1 MAIDLENFPLS
12 EAAKR
17 MLTYVTAHW
26 YDDSYVGK
34 WVFEVMGREIDDVKA
49 IIDSLPEQVKY
60 QTATWA
66 LKYHEIK
73 YSLQV
78 QEDLPYERRRALI
91 RQKMMENQSPMSP
104 WRMEQILK
112 AYTGEDTCAIHDCN
126 DEGWEDYFS
135 HPNIFKV
142 EVDSNATVDISA
154 LKKRLDSIKQSHTT
168 YELEFT
174 SDVGILLTVG
184 QTPWKMLFR
193 ICGTYP
199 GVSTGLSLADPV
211 INLAESD
218 SVIGLTFIPAGVI
231 EAGTEPD
238 LSTELVLTDPGV
250 LLAESDG
257 AIALNFNH
265 AGEHEAGV
273 EPMLSKGLLSVDQ
286 GTALSATEEVY
297 SVDVPYCGEEDN

>member
-135 HPNIFKV
+135 HPNIFIAQ
-142 EVDSNATVDISA
+142 VDSNAEVDLSA
-154 LKKRLDSIKQSHTT
+154 LKKRLDSIKQSHTV
-168 YELEFT
+168 YELEIT

-184 QTPWKMLFR
+184 QTPWQMKFR

-199 GVSTGLSLADPV
+199 GVSTGLALADSE
-211 INLAESD
+211 INLAESENAIELQFN
-218 SVIGLTFIPAGVI
+218 SAGEI
-231 EAGTEPD
+231 EAG
-238 LSTELVLTDPGV
+238 S
-250 LLAESDG
+250 
-257 AIALNFNH
+257 
-265 AGEHEAGV
+265 
-273 EPMLSKGLLSVDQ
+273 EPMLSTGLLSVEQ
-286 GTALSATEEVY
+286 GTSLNAAEEIY
-297 SVDVPYCGEEDN
+297 NVDVPYCGEEDI